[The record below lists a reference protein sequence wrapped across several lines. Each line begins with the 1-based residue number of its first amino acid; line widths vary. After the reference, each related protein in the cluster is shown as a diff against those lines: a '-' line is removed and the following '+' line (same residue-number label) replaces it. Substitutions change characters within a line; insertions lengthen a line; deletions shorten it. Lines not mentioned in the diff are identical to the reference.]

1 MRQNEL
7 TITLR
12 IIIDRVQ
19 IEQTQVSESQVKYY
33 IRYQEYFSRQ
43 GDYDPES

>member
-1 MRQNEL
+1 MKQNEL
-7 TITLR
+7 IITLR

-33 IRYQEYFSRQ
+33 IRYQKYFSRQ